1 MITKNIVITSIVG
14 TALLAPLLLVNAASA
29 AVRCETQYGGAQV
42 CIKTGALQV
51 NKQVKHV
58 TGKGGPVSTGV
69 GQGGEHEWKDFLG
82 MQAGVRFRPGDEV
95 TFRIQVKNVGDA
107 KFDKVTVTDTLPAFL
122 ELASGNTTTEITNL
136 GPGQTQD
143 VFVVG
148 RVIGADRLAKAI
160 DCAVNVAEARGR
172 DVSGQD
178 ANDKDS
184 VEVCFEK
191 AVGQPAG
198 LPKAGFESG
207 ILAFFLSIFATGSG
221 IYLLRLNAASMR
233 G

>member
-1 MITKNIVITSIVG
+1 MQKTVK
-14 TALLAPLLLVNAASA
+14 TALVTAAFLAPILFAGSASA

-58 TGKGGPVSTGV
+58 TGKGG
-69 GQGGEHEWKDFLG
+69 EHEWKDYLG

-122 ELASGNTTTEITNL
+122 GLSSGNLTTDLANL
-136 GPGQTQD
+136 EPGQTQD

-148 RVIGADRLAKAI
+148 RVAGADTLPKAI

-184 VEVCFEK
+184 VEVCYEK
-191 AVGQPAG
+191 EVGQPTA
-198 LPKAGFESG
+198 LPKAGFG
-207 ILAFFLSIFATGSG
+207 DLPAWVFLSLLGATSGLFLRKFA
-221 IYLLRLNAASMR
+221 LRKSW
-233 G
+233 

>member
-1 MITKNIVITSIVG
+1 MTKNLVKASLIVG
-14 TALLAPLLLVNAASA
+14 TALLAPFILSGNASA

-58 TGKGGPVSTGV
+58 TGK
-69 GQGGEHEWKDFLG
+69 GGEHEWKDFLG

-122 ELASGNTTTEITNL
+122 GLASGSLTTDLANL
-136 GPGQTQD
+136 EPGQTQE
-143 VFVVG
+143 VFVGG

-191 AVGQPAG
+191 EVGQPTG
-198 LPKAGFESG
+198 LPKAGWQDG
-207 ILAFFLSIFATGSG
+207 LAWVFLSLLAGTSGLYLRKFA
-221 IYLLRLNAASMR
+221 MR
-233 G
+233 KSW